1 MGIHSDWLRDIQQW
15 RKTEP
20 NSEHLNGDN
29 KSNSRR
35 NRRSNRSSNKFLRLI
50 RSLQPKSV
58 YNINAWRRISIH
70 PNIFWA
76 RLDKSNNNSKNN
88 NRRISNRYYK
98 YLYAIATSGSLLFPN
113 VALAQGVGG
122 VSATANPIANSSGSV
137 TNQAIQ
143 VLQGPYITNTYGG
156 GVQCQG
162 ATFNATPYIQ
172 FADSRKDPWE
182 DFYLEPQYDMTDFTG
197 KITEVSTTVKNYP
210 WYNGWKHDNAGNL
223 VYDASGNKIPT
234 DTDWYNTSTYVN
246 DDGETV
252 RWFPDG
258 SSMEIVVEQDG
269 PDGIPDNPGKQI
281 WQKPVRTD
289 MKANQ
294 NFNLGLSA
302 TLSIPLNRKLQRQ
315 CHEAAQAQIDM
326 NTQLVANKRLDFEL
340 ARLKNCGDLKQ
351 KGIMFHPMS
360 PYASIC
366 ADVIVT
372 QARPGSLPDHTHQ
385 LGSPSQDVTS
395 DDSVPSSESESQDSD
410 LSASLD
416 VETQIKRGPF
426 FRGLSLPWQ
435 KSSSQE
441 VLSPSEEGP
450 LGVWQVGQM
459 KSQQQQSS
467 QSSSQSED

>member
-1 MGIHSDWLRDIQQW
+1 MGIHSDWLRHLEQW

-29 KSNSRR
+29 KSNIRW

-50 RSLQPKSV
+50 RSIERKSI
-58 YNINAWRRISIH
+58 YNINAWRRISIY
-70 PNIFWA
+70 PDIFWTRA
-76 RLDKSNNNSKNN
+76 NESNNNSKNN
-88 NRRISNRYYK
+88 RSRKHNRYNK
-98 YLYAIATSGSLLFPN
+98 HLYAIATCSSLLCPN

-162 ATFNATPYIQ
+162 STFNATPYIQ
-172 FADSRKDPWE
+172 YADSRKSPWE
-182 DFYLEPQYDMTDFTG
+182 DFYMEPQYDMRDLTG
-197 KITEVSTTVKNYP
+197 KTTETLTTVKNYP
-210 WYNGWKHDNAGNL
+210 WE
-223 VYDASGNKIPT
+223 S
-234 DTDWYNTSTYVN
+234 WYNTTRRSDPNDPLYDVN
-246 DDGETV
+246 NDGIAD
-252 RWFPDG
+252 RWWEDG
-258 SSMEIVVEQDG
+258 VPMEITVDVDG
-269 PDGIPDNPGKQI
+269 PDGLPDNPGQQV

-302 TLSIPLNRKLQRQ
+302 TLSIPLNRKLQKQ

-326 NTQLVANKRLDFEL
+326 STQLVANKRLDFEL

-351 KGIMFHPMS
+351 KGIMFHPRS

-385 LGSPSQDVTS
+385 LGTPPAPKEEVISS
-395 DDSVPSSESESQDSD
+395 DSVPSSESVSPESD
-410 LSASLD
+410 LSALPS
-416 VETQIKRGPF
+416 VEKQIKQGRF
-426 FRGLSLPWQ
+426 FPSLSLPWQ

-441 VLSPSEEGP
+441 VLSPSKEGP